1 MERSV
6 RVLFNSFQLMPDGDV
21 LRPNPYQQTSDI
33 EAEEPK
39 KDFVVERLP
48 VTVLLALMT
57 LCSLGMSVTWTVDP
71 VILFSMALGW
81 GWVSWPV
88 LSLLRNKLASLIRV

>member
-1 MERSV
+1 
-6 RVLFNSFQLMPDGDV
+6 MPDGDV

-39 KDFVVERLP
+39 KDFVVARLP
-48 VTVLLALMT
+48 VAVLLALIT
-57 LCSLGMSVTWTVDP
+57 LCSLGMSVTWTVNP
-71 VILFSMALGW
+71 VILCLMAVGW